1 MHGTCLVATLLAAG
15 AATAQWARPD
25 LVEKVAQGEL
35 REANVSWWGYDKDD
49 STRYLKAAL
58 GSKARKVTVDR
69 QAGPWYTLPLSGRS
83 DLTLVI
89 PEGVTLCAKRGAF
102 LRQADFLLRFNTAT
116 NVTLAGGG
124 TIRMWFEDY
133 TNKAL
138 YAWSEWRH
146 AIALLSC
153 RNVRVENLRIAD
165 SGGDGIYV
173 GQQGRVPA
181 CSDVTIRNV
190 TLSRNNRQGISVISA
205 DRLLIE
211 NCVMEDTCGT
221 PPMAGID
228 FEPNN
233 IHQMLRDITVR
244 NCVSR
249 GNHGAGFDFS
259 VGNLSAVSPAI
270 SITLENCRSE
280 GNRKPTKFHH
290 AADVLT
296 RYHGAVTFRNC
307 VFNDLDGGRATF
319 RSQAERETMSVTFV
333 DCRAADPEQG
343 GALTPLGAGYG
354 WERVRPFT
362 WPDGSAIRLEAPALP
377 DAARVRILDSAPGQ
391 ATRLKP
397 VHIRGKA
404 EYFVYA
410 NAARTLRFKAVLR
423 AVGRPKR
430 IFGSLALRTPKGGTC
445 GQVELAPVFG
455 KEQDVAF
462 KVPAA
467 GFYRL
472 FAQAGANVL
481 YFTETDAPMA
491 LVNSETVGL
500 PGWNGRPGDAY
511 LRLPADG
518 GRFAVSAAG
527 GGGNERVHAQLF
539 APDGTCVWDVDDV
552 GGSEI
557 WISPPQPAAG
567 LWTLSARKATKGCM
581 DDYSFAVFGR
591 PCWLFLSPE
600 KTWEATR

>member
-1 MHGTCLVATLLAAG
+1 MKNVCLMAALLAAAG
-15 AATAQWARPD
+15 ATAAQWARPD
-25 LVEKVAQGEL
+25 LVEKVARGEL

-49 STRYLKAAL
+49 ATPYLAAAL
-58 GSKARKVTVDR
+58 ASKAQKVTVDR
-69 QAGPWYTLPLSGRS
+69 QAGPWYALPLTGRS

-89 PEGVTLCAKRGAF
+89 PKGVTLCAKRGAF
-102 LRQADFLLRFNTAT
+102 RRQADFLLRFNTAT
-116 NVTLAGGG
+116 NVTLTGGG
-124 TIRMWFEDY
+124 TIQMWFEDY
-133 TNKAL
+133 TNAAL

-146 AIALLSC
+146 AVGLLSC
-153 RNVRVENLRIAD
+153 HNVCVENLRIAD
-165 SGGDGIYV
+165 SGGDGIYL

-181 CSDVTIRNV
+181 CTDVTIRNV

-205 DRLLIE
+205 DRLLVE
-211 NCVMEDTCGT
+211 NCVMENTCGT

-233 IHQMLRDITVR
+233 FHQMLRDITVR
-244 NCVSR
+244 NCVVR

-280 GNRKPTKFHH
+280 GNHKPTKFHR
-290 AADVLT
+290 AADALT
-296 RYHGAVTFRNC
+296 RYRGAVTFRNC

-319 RSQAERETMSVTFV
+319 RSPTGRETMSVAFV

-343 GALTPLGAGYG
+343 GALTPLTGYG
-354 WERVRPFT
+354 WEQVKPFT
-362 WPDGSAIRLEAPALP
+362 WPDGSAIRLETPPLP
-377 DAARVRILDSAPGQ
+377 DLARVRVLDAAPGQ
-391 ATRLKP
+391 ATSLKP
-397 VHIRGKA
+397 VRIRGKA

-410 NAARTLRFKAVLR
+410 NAARTLHFKATLR

-430 IFGSLALRTPKGGTC
+430 IFGSLTLQTAKGGRC
-445 GQVELAPVFG
+445 GKAELVPA
-455 KEQDVAF
+455 KEQEVAF

-472 FAQAGANVL
+472 FAQAGASVI

-500 PGWNGRPGDAY
+500 PGWNGRPGSVY
-511 LRLPADG
+511 LRLPAG
-518 GRFAVSAAG
+518 GGGPFAVSAAG

-539 APDGTCVWDVDDV
+539 APDGTCVWDVDNV
-552 GGSEI
+552 GASEI

-567 LWTLSARKATKGCM
+567 LWRLASRKATQGCM
-581 DDYSFAVFGR
+581 DDYSLAVFGR

-600 KTWEATR
+600 KTWEEAR